1 MTARQLEIVDGV
13 QDQIWTIGPANSAG
27 IIVAEM
33 DRSRA
38 LRWRDAAGPATAP
51 HCPRTGFGPRT
62 GFVAWRLRHR
72 RTGLCRLMARPP
84 GDRIRRSCGEIA
96 TAHAPTSDC
105 GKE

>member
-1 MTARQLEIVDGV
+1 MTARQLQIVDGV

-38 LRWRDAAGPATAP
+38 LRWRDVAGPATAP

-62 GFVAWRLRHR
+62 GFVARRLRDR
-72 RTGLCRLMARPP
+72 RTGLCRLMGGRAMKRPSFLQM
-84 GDRIRRSCGEIA
+84 RTANRR
-96 TAHAPTSDC
+96 
-105 GKE
+105 